1 MSKAGN
7 AVAWAVA
14 IANDPAHG
22 YDQQNRWGPDYDC
35 ASLIISA
42 WENAGVPVR
51 QRGATY
57 TGNMRRAFL
66 ACGFRDVTA
75 QVNLATGAGMRPG
88 DVLLNEAAH
97 TAMVVGPGRI
107 VAARI
112 NEQGQTTGGATGDQ
126 TGREICLQNY
136 YNYPWGTVLRYAP
149 DSEGGIIG
157 TGKVEDKPAGAVS
170 AGSSAPEAELRGF
183 PLLARGSRGWPV
195 VTLQG
200 ALIAHG
206 YSCGPDGP
214 DGDFGYNTQNAVC
227 RFQRDSALPVDGVV
241 GDITWTRL
249 LLG

>member
-1 MSKAGN
+1 MSKADG

-14 IANDPAHG
+14 IANSPAHG
-22 YDQQNRWGPDYDC
+22 YDQKERWGPDYDC
-35 ASLIISA
+35 SSLVISA
-42 WENAGVPVR
+42 WESVGVAVREAG
-51 QRGATY
+51 ASY
-57 TGNMRRAFL
+57 TGNMRTAFL
-66 ACGFRDVTA
+66 RCGFVEVTT

-97 TAMVVGPGRI
+97 TAMVVQPGRI

-112 NEQGQTTGGATGDQ
+112 NEHGQTTGGATGDQ
-126 TGREICLQNY
+126 TGREICLQPY

-149 DSEGGIIG
+149 DSKVGDIG

-170 AGSSAPEAELRGF
+170 AGSSAPETELRGF

-241 GDITWTRL
+241 GDKTWTRL

>member
-1 MSKAGN
+1 MSKANG

-14 IANDPAHG
+14 IANNPAHG
-22 YDQQNRWGPDYDC
+22 YDQKERWGPDYDC
-35 ASLIISA
+35 SSLVISA
-42 WENAGVPVR
+42 WESVGVAVREAG
-51 QRGATY
+51 ASY
-57 TGNMRRAFL
+57 TGNMRKAFL
-66 ACGFRDVTA
+66 ACGFKDVTN

-97 TAMVVGPGRI
+97 TAMVVQPGRL

-112 NEQGQTTGGATGDQ
+112 NEQGRATGGATGDQ

-149 DSEGGIIG
+149 DSKAGNIG

-170 AGSSAPEAELRGF
+170 AGSSASKAELRGF

-206 YSCGPDGP
+206 YSCGPDGA

-227 RFQRDSALPVDGVV
+227 RFQRDSALPVDGVA